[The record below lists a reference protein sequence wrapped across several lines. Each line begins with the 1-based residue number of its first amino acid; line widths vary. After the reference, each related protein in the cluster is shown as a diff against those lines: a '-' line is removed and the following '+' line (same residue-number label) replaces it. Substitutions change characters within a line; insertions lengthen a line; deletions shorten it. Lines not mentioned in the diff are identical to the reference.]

1 VWISRR
7 VSRRRSNWLR
17 RASDRALDLVELCL
31 ALDREQGD
39 FPAAAC
45 LALEGPRIDRRPV
58 DFGRLQQAEGDQ
70 PAAAAGADRQQGQAA
85 AAAGDGARCIS
96 RELDHGNSLG
106 RRRRHDLH
114 RSCKALRTGKQG
126 CWHRLQTTPA
136 RGQPSTFCAATQA
149 WHTSNM
155 TDPYSGFAF
164 KFSTRDINSPGGV
177 KTRQLLVVAKSLPE
191 ASKIAH
197 AMILGALFENS
208 GPEILARARKLG
220 IKDHDAGIDDGTAS

>member
-45 LALEGPRIDRRPV
+45 LALEGPSIDRRPV

-106 RRRRHDLH
+106 RRGLVTLLKEERK
-114 RSCKALRTGKQG
+114 KAACPSPQATA
-126 CWHRLQTTPA
+126 A
-136 RGQPSTFCAATQA
+136 RQVSIAA
-149 WHTSNM
+149 
-155 TDPYSGFAF
+155 
-164 KFSTRDINSPGGV
+164 
-177 KTRQLLVVAKSLPE
+177 
-191 ASKIAH
+191 
-197 AMILGALFENS
+197 
-208 GPEILARARKLG
+208 ARKPRCV
-220 IKDHDAGIDDGTAS
+220 DAEVR